1 MGKIRTKIIGDE
13 GIEKKQKEDTKKRIE
28 EKKLK
33 KSASAKVTLDKGK
46 SVNAEKIHEEPKK
59 EVEKVAVS
67 SKNSKSLKSTKT
79 PIIKVKP
86 HGKKYQE
93 VKKLVDKSKSYE
105 IKDAVSLLKKLK
117 TAKFDESVE
126 IHMNVDETGLK
137 GEIDLPHSTGKVVKV
152 AVVSDALLIDIEK
165 GKINFDILV
174 THPSFMPRLAKF
186 AKVLGPKGL
195 MPNPK
200 AGTISTNPEEVV
212 KKFSGGLLRWKTEPK
227 FPLIHQMIGKIS
239 FDDKALIE
247 NAIKL
252 LSSVGKVH
260 ILKAYLK
267 STMSPSIRLDIE
279 RI

>member
-13 GIEKKQKEDTKKRIE
+13 SVEKEQKAKAKLRAD

-33 KSASAKVTLDKGK
+33 KGKLEKTEADK
-46 SVNAEKIHEEPKK
+46 S
-59 EVEKVAVS
+59 AVS
-67 SKNSKSLKSTKT
+67 SKSPKSPKT
-79 PIIKVKP
+79 PITLKVKP
-86 HGKKYQE
+86 HGKKYKE
-93 VKKLVDKSKSYE
+93 VKKLVVKIKFYE
-105 IKDAVSLLKKLK
+105 IKDAIALLKKLK

-126 IHMNVDETGLK
+126 IHINVLETGLK
-137 GEIDLPHSTGKVVKV
+137 GEIDLPHSTGKIVKV
-152 AVVSDALLIDIEK
+152 AVVNDELLLDIEK

-174 THPSFMPRLAKF
+174 THPSFMPKLAKF

-200 AGTISTNPEEVV
+200 AGTISTDPEGVV
-212 KKFSGGLLRWKTEPK
+212 KKFAGGLLRWKTEAK

-239 FDDKALIE
+239 FEDKALIE
-247 NAIKL
+247 NATKL
-252 LSSVGKVH
+252 LNSVGKVH

-279 RI
+279 KI